1 MSNDYSREQILGAVR
16 GNIVTFSDFIA
27 DMEASVEDPRL
38 FMYIDRLLMNIYVRH
53 LEGRAVSRSE
63 ACRMVPA
70 DHIDTCKKYVAEAE
84 RLGLVAFEDDPKDR
98 RRKNVKPTPELISYI
113 EDRARMTLDVAHALL
128 QHKPVPRPFPPRR
141 LRTAANPH

>member
-16 GNIVTFSDFIA
+16 SNIVTFADFIA
-27 DMEASVEDPRL
+27 DMEANVEDQRL

-53 LEGRAVSRSE
+53 LEGKSVSRSE

-98 RRKNVKPTPELISYI
+98 RRKNVKPTPQLISYI
-113 EDRARMTLDVAHALL
+113 EDRARTTLDTAYAIV
-128 QHKPVPRPFPPRR
+128 QGKPLPRPLHMDR
-141 LRTAANPH
+141 LKSHVISH